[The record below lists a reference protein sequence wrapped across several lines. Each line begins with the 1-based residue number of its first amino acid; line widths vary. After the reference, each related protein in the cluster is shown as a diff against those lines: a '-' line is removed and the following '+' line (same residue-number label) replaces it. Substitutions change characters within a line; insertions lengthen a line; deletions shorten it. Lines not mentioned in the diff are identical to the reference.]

1 MALATLKRIR
11 ASAMVAAVTAAIAVS
26 ALPQAAIAQAFP
38 NKPVKLLV
46 PFGPGSGT
54 DTIARVVADGL
65 SENLKVPVIVEN
77 REGAGGL
84 VGTKAAMTMPADGYT
99 VVAISNAFLIAPQL
113 FKSAP
118 YDAVRDFTALSKVA
132 AMPMT
137 IVVGASS
144 PFKTM
149 KDLIDY
155 MKANPGKASFATS
168 GKGAQSHL
176 EIEYIKQQLGLN
188 AVDIPYKST
197 AAAIGDTISN
207 TVTFYMPVF
216 PPVASNVGSG
226 KLRALAIGAP
236 SRLPA
241 TPDIPTYVEATGI
254 QGYVPTSWFGYVVVA
269 GTPADAIA
277 RLDQGMAFAATL
289 PKVREKIQG
298 VGANMAVSPSKE
310 FSAELKAESDKWGKL
325 ITTLGMRT
333 E

>member
-1 MALATLKRIR
+1 MKTSNLIRSCAMAVATLAALA
-11 ASAMVAAVTAAIAVS
+11 AGPAWS
-26 ALPQAAIAQAFP
+26 QAFP

-54 DTIARVVADGL
+54 DTIARVVAEGL

-77 REGAGGL
+77 REGAGGI
-84 VGTKAAMTMPADGYT
+84 VGTKAAMTLPADGYT

-137 IVVGASS
+137 IVVGAGS
-144 PFKTM
+144 PFRTM

-155 MKANPGKASFATS
+155 IKANPGKASFATS

-176 EIEYIKQQLGLN
+176 EIEFIKQQLGLN

-216 PPVASNVGSG
+216 PPVASNVASG
-226 KLRALAIGAP
+226 KLRSLAIGAP
-236 SRLPA
+236 SRLAA
-241 TPDIPTYVEATGI
+241 TPDIPTYIEATGI
-254 QGYVPTSWFGYVVVA
+254 PGYVPTSWFGYVVLA
-269 GTPADAIA
+269 GTPADAVA

-310 FSAELKAESDKWGKL
+310 FAAELKAEADKWGKL
-325 ITTLGMRT
+325 INALGMRT

>member
-1 MALATLKRIR
+1 MKPAMLMRACAIGLATVVTLSATA
-11 ASAMVAAVTAAIAVS
+11 ASAQS
-26 ALPQAAIAQAFP
+26 SPS
-38 NKPVKLLV
+38 KPVKLLV

-65 SENLKVPVIVEN
+65 SESLKVPVVVEN

-84 VGTKAAMTMPADGYT
+84 VGTKASMTMPADGYT

-113 FKSAP
+113 FKVAP
-118 YDAVRDFTALSKVA
+118 YDATRDFTALSKVA

-144 PFKTM
+144 PYRTM
-149 KDLIDY
+149 KDLVDY
-155 MKANPGKASFATS
+155 IKANPGKASFATS

-197 AAAIGDTISN
+197 GAAIGDTISN

-216 PPVASNVGSG
+216 PPVASNVASG
-226 KLRALAIGAP
+226 KLRALAIGAS

-241 TPDIPTYVEATGI
+241 TPDIPTYIEATGI
-254 QGYVPTSWFGYVVVA
+254 PNYVPTSWFGYVVLA
-269 GTPADAIA
+269 GTPAEAVT
-277 RLDQGMAFAATL
+277 RLDQGIAYAASL
-289 PKVREKIQG
+289 PRVREKIQG
-298 VGANMAVSPSKE
+298 VGANMSVSPSRE
-310 FSAELKAESDKWGKL
+310 FSAEIRSEAEKWGKL
-325 ITTLGMRT
+325 ITALGMRT
-333 E
+333 D

>member
-1 MALATLKRIR
+1 MQSVTLIRSCALALL
-11 ASAMVAAVTAAIAVS
+11 AAVISGGAF
-26 ALPQAAIAQAFP
+26 AQAWP
-38 NKPVKLLV
+38 SKPVKLLV

-54 DTIARVVADGL
+54 DTIARVVAEGL
-65 SENLKVPVIVEN
+65 SENLKQPVIVEN
-77 REGAGGL
+77 REGAGGI
-84 VGTKAAMTMPADGYT
+84 VGTKASMTMPADGYT

-113 FKSAP
+113 FKVAP
-118 YDAVRDFTALSKVA
+118 YDPTRDFTALSKVA

-144 PFKTM
+144 PYKTM

-155 MKANPGKASFATS
+155 IKANPGKASFATS

-197 AAAIGDTISN
+197 GAAIGDTISN
-207 TVTFYMPVF
+207 TVTFYMPVY

-236 SRLPA
+236 SRLAA

-254 QGYVPTSWFGYVVVA
+254 PNYVPTSWFGYVVLA
-269 GTPADAIA
+269 GTPQEAIV
-277 RLDQGMAFAATL
+277 RLDQGLAYAATL
-289 PKVREKIQG
+289 PKVRDKIQG
-298 VGANMAVSPSKE
+298 VGANMSVAPSRE
-310 FSAELKAESDKWGKL
+310 FSAEIKAEAEKWGKL
-325 ITTLGMRT
+325 ITALGMRT

>member
-1 MALATLKRIR
+1 MKSAMLMRTCSLGLATAFIMS
-11 ASAMVAAVTAAIAVS
+11 ASAAF
-26 ALPQAAIAQAFP
+26 AQGWP
-38 NKPVKLLV
+38 GKPVKLLV

-84 VGTKAAMTMPADGYT
+84 VGTKASMTMPADGYT

-113 FKSAP
+113 FKVAP
-118 YDAVRDFTALSKVA
+118 YDATRDFTALSKVA

-144 PFKTM
+144 PYKTM

-155 MKANPGKASFATS
+155 IRANPGKASFATS

-197 AAAIGDTISN
+197 GAAIGDTISN
-207 TVTFYMPVF
+207 TVAFYMPVF
-216 PPVASNVGSG
+216 PPVASNVASG

-241 TPDIPTYVEATGI
+241 TPDIPTYIEATGI
-254 QGYVPTSWFGYVVVA
+254 PNYVPTSWFGYVVLA
-269 GTPADAIA
+269 GTPADVVA
-277 RLDQGMAFAATL
+277 RLDQGIAYAATL
-289 PKVREKIQG
+289 PRVREKIQG
-298 VGANMAVSPSKE
+298 VGANMSVAPSRE
-310 FSAELKAESDKWGKL
+310 FSAEIRSEAEKWGKL
-325 ITTLGMRT
+325 IAALGMRT

>member
-1 MALATLKRIR
+1 MKPAMLIRSCTLALTT
-11 ASAMVAAVTAAIAVS
+11 AVFSGAV
-26 ALPQAAIAQAFP
+26 LAQAWP
-38 NKPVKLLV
+38 SKPVRLLV

-65 SENLKVPVIVEN
+65 SESLKQPVVVEN

-84 VGTKAAMTMPADGYT
+84 VGTRAAMTMPADGYT

-113 FKSAP
+113 FKAAP
-118 YDAVRDFTALSKVA
+118 YDPTRDFTALSKVA

-144 PFKTM
+144 PFRTM

-155 MKANPGKASFATS
+155 IRANPGKASFATS

-176 EIEYIKQQLGLN
+176 EIEYIKQQLRLN

-197 AAAIGDTISN
+197 GAAIGDTISN

-216 PPVASNVGSG
+216 PPVASNVASG

-241 TPDIPTYVEATGI
+241 LPDIPTYIEATGI
-254 QGYVPTSWFGYVVVA
+254 ANYVPTSWFGYVVLA
-269 GTPADAIA
+269 GTPAEAVA
-277 RLDQGMAFAATL
+277 KLDQGIAHAATL
-289 PKVREKIQG
+289 PRVRDKIQG
-298 VGANMAVSPSKE
+298 VGANMSVAPSRE
-310 FSAELKAESDKWGKL
+310 FAAEIRSEAEKWSKL
-325 ITTLGMRT
+325 INELGLRT